1 MKKYGFVASGG
12 GYRSFYTAGALVG
25 LKQSGIPLV
34 HLTST
39 SSGNNIVLDYL
50 LWDDAHEELPPTL
63 TKTFRLN
70 LRDIFDVM
78 GNFLGLKPSLLPNG
92 SRLFSVNKDRTRQS
106 LLLDEPKRR
115 SLLESHLAALKWD
128 IVATNL
134 SKRRTEY
141 FSVNDI
147 LAKVADRNLERFM
160 DVFLAGI
167 TTIPYFE
174 AIQMKGDY
182 YLEGGYMD
190 NIPLRTLFEDPEV
203 EEIIVVDFTDYDYH
217 ADLDAL
223 YHKSSFTLP
232 LNSINMNI
240 LVSDIQLSLPS
251 IATLNH
257 AKLINEWL
265 RASGK
270 TAFEV
275 AGKTYHYKPLHILRP
290 KNLKSMTIALGD
302 SRAQKTCFDLGQKE
316 VRALL

>member
-12 GYRSFYTAGALVG
+12 GYRSFYTAGVLVG
-25 LKQSGIPLV
+25 LKKRGVPIV
-34 HLTST
+34 HLAST

-50 LWDDAHEELPPTL
+50 LWDDANDELPPTL

-70 LRDIFDVM
+70 LQDIFDVM

-92 SRLFSVNKDRTRQS
+92 SKLFSVNKDRTRQS
-106 LLLDEPKRR
+106 LLLDEPRR
-115 SLLESHLAALKWD
+115 RELLQAHLHQVKWD

-141 FSVNDI
+141 FNVNEV
-147 LAKVADRNLERFM
+147 LPKVDGPHLDRFM

-174 AIQMKGDY
+174 AIQLDGDY
-182 YLEGGYMD
+182 YIEGGYTD
-190 NIPLRTLFEDPEV
+190 NIPMRTLFQDPEV
-203 EEIIVVDFTDYDYH
+203 EEIIATDFTDYDYH
-217 ADLDAL
+217 ADLAEL
-223 YHKSSFTLP
+223 YGKTSFMLP

-240 LVSDIQLSLPS
+240 LVSDIQLTLPS

-257 AKLINEWL
+257 AQFINKLIK
-265 RASGK
+265 ASGK
-270 TAFEV
+270 TALEV
-275 AGKTYHYKPLHILRP
+275 EGRTYHYKPLHILRP

-302 SRAQKTCFDLGQKE
+302 SRAQKTCFELGNKD
-316 VRALL
+316 VVTLL